1 MKKLFSMLFI
11 VTLLGLVFTA
21 CGNDKDEPEAPKA
34 QNLESVHE
42 QGEHYFVFD
51 IDMNKDKGTIYM
63 YQIQF
68 APGAPKMD
76 LRVNVPASFNQSSNV
91 YTLTGTS
98 LVADMYM
105 ESTKTWT
112 PMTDD
117 RFKLND
123 LMCTVN
129 PSAKQYSISFTA
141 HGGKFEESGKLK

>member
-1 MKKLFSMLFI
+1 MLFI

-51 IDMNKDKGTIYM
+51 IDKNKDKGTIYM

-68 APGAPKMD
+68 APGAPAMD
-76 LRVNVPASFNQSSNV
+76 LRVNVPATLNQSSNV
-91 YTLTGTS
+91 YTLSGTG
-98 LVADMYM
+98 LVAERYM
-105 ESTKTWT
+105 ESTKSWD
-112 PMTDD
+112 PMPDD
-117 RFKLND
+117 RYKLND